1 MDKDTYVEHQVHEV
15 EGFRVV
21 DATATG
27 TRPHDDLIW
36 VGYGGMD
43 GRWITPEAAL
53 DLAAAINQTVAVH
66 VARRAK
72 PGTKKPIAWDD
83 IRNHINHS

>member
-1 MDKDTYVEHQVHEV
+1 MNRVTYVEHVSLEV
-15 EGFRVV
+15 EGFRVT

-27 TRPHDDLIW
+27 ERPHDDLIW
-36 VGYGGMD
+36 VGYGIE
-43 GRWITPEAAL
+43 GRWLTPEAAL
-53 DLAAAINQTVAVH
+53 DLAAAINDSVAMH